1 MLCKTFFCILKALKI
16 NKKPS
21 PLRQRP
27 GDVGKL
33 VSNSV
38 NNLGVMVCCFY
49 FLYGFNIL

>member
-1 MLCKTFFCILKALKI
+1 MLCKPFLCNIKALKI

-27 GDVGKL
+27 EDVGKL

-38 NNLGVMVCCFY
+38 IKIVVMV
-49 FLYGFNIL
+49 